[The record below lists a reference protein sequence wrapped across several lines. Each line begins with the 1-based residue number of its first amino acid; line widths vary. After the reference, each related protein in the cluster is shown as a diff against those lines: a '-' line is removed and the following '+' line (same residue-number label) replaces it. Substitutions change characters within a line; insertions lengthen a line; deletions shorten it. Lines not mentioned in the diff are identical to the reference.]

1 MPDKKE
7 ATIAVGGGGIGLGG
21 ILTIIFVLSKLMG
34 IISWPWIWVV
44 CPLWIPLVIF
54 VVILL
59 IVLLIALVVAALS

>member
-7 ATIAVGGGGIGLGG
+7 ATIAVGGGGIGF
-21 ILTIIFVLSKLMG
+21 FVLSKLMG